1 MCPWITALVLG
12 LVLCGQ
18 AWAEPPVAEAYS
30 RFKNGPV
37 FLPAGETQEV
47 VHLDVTAGLYVI
59 FAKGYAKVTYGATTV
74 DCKLVAGADTDR
86 VKVGVD
92 DRDYLRTDIEAF
104 SLNVLH
110 YFTSA
115 GTIVLKCYDDWSGD
129 DVELNYLK
137 VTAMRVNSYW
147 NLSE

>member
-1 MCPWITALVLG
+1 MALVLG

-30 RFKNGPV
+30 RFRNGPV
-37 FLPAGETQEV
+37 FLAAGETQDV

-59 FAKGYAKVTYGATTV
+59 FAKGYAKVTYGGTTV
-74 DCKLVAGADTDR
+74 DCKLIAGADTDR
-86 VKVGVD
+86 IKVGVD
-92 DRDYLRTDIEAF
+92 DRDVLRTDVEAF

-115 GTIVLKCYDDWSGD
+115 GTILLRCYGDWSGD
-129 DVELNYLK
+129 DVDLYQLK